1 MTAQTVRK
9 IFWFDSYVDIVQKS
23 AGLIIMSNF
32 NSGDSVQALPLG
44 SSKKNYVAMQ
54 VSQLGKF
61 SELTQAGFF
70 GMYRDGGTSS
80 SMGSSVLPPNRLQP

>member
-1 MTAQTVRK
+1 MN
-9 IFWFDSYVDIVQKS
+9 
-23 AGLIIMSNF
+23 NF
-32 NSGDSVQALPLG
+32 NDDLTRVLPLG
-44 SSKKNYVAMQ
+44 SSKKAYVTMR

-80 SMGSSVLPPNRLQP
+80 SMGSSVLPPNRLKP